1 VLAKLEAKRELP
13 FILQSP
19 QVHLAISNA
28 ECLQS
33 LMVYDFLASHNEL
46 LVKGAVMTARLT
58 AEPGI

>member
-1 VLAKLEAKRELP
+1 MIPEFKSSGEFSRIFQP
-13 FILQSP
+13 RQMHF
-19 QVHLAISNA
+19 AISNA

-58 AEPGI
+58 AEPGA